1 MSKEFPQKLHQLA
14 VEVSV
19 AGYEYVKCIDYKF
32 FWGYGDYYQT
42 SDHMLFTEAH
52 ICLKFLILSSLVSL
66 IYLWNR
72 KIGLSDKTSKI
83 FTSPEINSLVSLG
96 EIYFWNIML
105 LKTILEKNSIIQFLV
120 FSWVVIG
127 NILK

>member
-1 MSKEFPQKLHQLA
+1 
-14 VEVSV
+14 
-19 AGYEYVKCIDYKF
+19 
-32 FWGYGDYYQT
+32 
-42 SDHMLFTEAH
+42 MLFTEAH

-96 EIYFWNIML
+96 EIYF
-105 LKTILEKNSIIQFLV
+105 
-120 FSWVVIG
+120 
-127 NILK
+127 

>member
-1 MSKEFPQKLHQLA
+1 MSLTGYGY
-14 VEVSV
+14 VE
-19 AGYEYVKCIDYKF
+19 CIDYKL
-32 FWGYGDYYQT
+32 WLIIKGYGNYYQT

-72 KIGLSDKTSKI
+72 KIGLSDKTSTI

-96 EIYFWNIML
+96 EIYF
-105 LKTILEKNSIIQFLV
+105 
-120 FSWVVIG
+120 
-127 NILK
+127 